1 MGLLEAES
9 DFEFAA
15 CWCCCGRRRVLL
27 PVLARLARLSGFAR
41 NLSPIFGGF
50 FRSTCPFQLSFT
62 AGGARSAGCC
72 TMESRSR
79 GVRVSTPREA
89 LGAGRPPRPMRRDRR
104 VPSTR
109 ARASSGTEESSFVR
123 SDETEEKIRNTLG
136 HCLSSTSLRRG
147 VKRKVRSRPVPRE
160 RARPR
165 LSRN

>member
-1 MGLLEAES
+1 MGLLEVES

-27 PVLARLARLSGFAR
+27 PVLARLARLSRRALANFCFAR
-41 NLSPIFGGF
+41 F